1 MAGRECPGELKGIEQ
16 MRELALFSGG
26 LGGVLGTHLL
36 GWRPVGYVEWNKY
49 CQRITRQR
57 MLDGILPEA
66 PIFGDID
73 AFLDDGYAAAYSGLV
88 DVVTAGFPCQPYS
101 IAGKRRADADERNKW
116 PQTLDVLRAV
126 GPQFAL
132 LENVPDLVSTDYF
145 GQILGELAEAGFDA
159 EWGVVPAAAVGATHR
174 RDRLWI
180 AAIHSDAGRQRCQK
194 RDFPAV
200 SANETPGAAWDNNQ
214 LRAGQWSRTVWS
226 VCEPAM
232 VGMADDVAHRLD
244 RIRATGNGQV
254 PGVVVAAWQLL
265 SRRSDEWLK
274 P

>member
-1 MAGRECPGELKGIEQ
+1 

-57 MLDGILPEA
+57 MLDGMLPEA

-73 AFLDDGYAAAYSGLV
+73 AFLGDGYAAAYSGLV
-88 DVVTAGFPCQPYS
+88 DVVTAGFPCQPFS
-101 IAGKRRADADERNKW
+101 IAGKQAAEADERNKW
-116 PQTLDVLRAV
+116 PQTLAVLRAV

-145 GQILGELAEAGFDA
+145 GQILGELAEAGFHA
-159 EWGVVPAAAVGATHR
+159 EWGTLPAAAVGAEHR
-174 RDRLWI
+174 RERLWI
-180 AAIHSDAGRQRCQK
+180 VAVHSDAGRERCQEFDLPSISAHQAT
-194 RDFPAV
+194 RAV
-200 SANETPGAAWDNNQ
+200 RHYDQ
-214 LRAGQWSRTVWS
+214 LRAGEWSRTIWS
-226 VCEPAM
+226 VCQPAM

-244 RIRATGNGQV
+244 RIRAAGNGQV
-254 PGVVVAAWQLL
+254 PGVVVRAWQLL
-265 SRRSDEWLK
+265 SRRSEEWLK